1 MNKKGGKGKLGGLY
15 DLCSAAEYGLC
26 GAPRRLVGALGGKA
40 KVSVPLRV
48 GDKTKRANQAARPR

>member
-1 MNKKGGKGKLGGLY
+1 MNKKRGREKL
-15 DLCSAAEYGLC
+15 AAFMTYVVRQNTAFA
-26 GAPRRLVGALGGKA
+26 APLVVAALGGKA